1 MLILYFSP
9 QMYFFQNSHLF
20 RKRIFFLKNL
30 IELYLKGIYLKNL
43 TSFLLIFC
51 KLIMVELSQFQ
62 LDVYAHKILDDY
74 DAKTPS
80 GIFKDKISISIED
93 ALRIQLA
100 VTNLREKRGEE
111 VIGYKI
117 GCVSKDTQRKMGFTK
132 PAWGRLWKNE
142 LYLDGVTLDKR
153 NFANPAMEAEFG
165 IVLNRD
171 LTPELVNLDYILDSI
186 ETIHPIIEIHN
197 LVFNGDPPFGAE
209 LLANNAI
216 HAGVVMGKPTKA
228 NIKSEITDLKL
239 IFDNEI
245 IDIWSDKKWPHDMLS
260 EVEWL
265 VKDQD
270 KIGNILKKGNLIL
283 TGAYG
288 LPIPIND
295 KKLIQV
301 TSSLFG
307 NVSALFQ

>member
-1 MLILYFSP
+1 
-9 QMYFFQNSHLF
+9 
-20 RKRIFFLKNL
+20 
-30 IELYLKGIYLKNL
+30 
-43 TSFLLIFC
+43 
-51 KLIMVELSQFQ
+51 MVELSQFQ

-245 IDIWSDKKWPHDMLS
+245 IDTWSDKKWPHDMLS

-265 VKDQD
+265 VKEQD
-270 KIGNILKKGNLIL
+270 TIGNILKKGNLIL

>member
-1 MLILYFSP
+1 ML
-9 QMYFFQNSHLF
+9 
-20 RKRIFFLKNL
+20 
-30 IELYLKGIYLKNL
+30 
-43 TSFLLIFC
+43 
-51 KLIMVELSQFQ
+51 ELSQFQ

-142 LYLDGVTLDKR
+142 LYLDGVTLDKS

-197 LVFNGDPPFGAE
+197 LAFNGDPPFGAE

-245 IDIWSDKKWPHDMLS
+245 IDTWSDKKWPHDMLS

-265 VKDQD
+265 VKEQD

-307 NVSALFQ
+307 NVSAVFK

>member
-1 MLILYFSP
+1 
-9 QMYFFQNSHLF
+9 
-20 RKRIFFLKNL
+20 
-30 IELYLKGIYLKNL
+30 
-43 TSFLLIFC
+43 
-51 KLIMVELSQFQ
+51 MVELSQFQ

-228 NIKSEITDLKL
+228 NI
-239 IFDNEI
+239 
-245 IDIWSDKKWPHDMLS
+245 
-260 EVEWL
+260 
-265 VKDQD
+265 
-270 KIGNILKKGNLIL
+270 
-283 TGAYG
+283 
-288 LPIPIND
+288 
-295 KKLIQV
+295 
-301 TSSLFG
+301 
-307 NVSALFQ
+307 

>member
-1 MLILYFSP
+1 ML
-9 QMYFFQNSHLF
+9 
-20 RKRIFFLKNL
+20 
-30 IELYLKGIYLKNL
+30 
-43 TSFLLIFC
+43 
-51 KLIMVELSQFQ
+51 ELSQFQ

-239 IFDNEI
+239 LFDNEI
-245 IDIWSDKKWPHDMLS
+245 IDTWSDKKWPHDMLS

-265 VKDQD
+265 VKEQD
-270 KIGNILKKGNLIL
+270 TIGNILKKGNLIL

-295 KKLIQV
+295 KTLIEV

-307 NVSALFQ
+307 NVSAIFK

>member
-1 MLILYFSP
+1 
-9 QMYFFQNSHLF
+9 
-20 RKRIFFLKNL
+20 
-30 IELYLKGIYLKNL
+30 
-43 TSFLLIFC
+43 
-51 KLIMVELSQFQ
+51 MVESSQFQ

-171 LTPELVNLDYILDSI
+171 LTPELVNLNYILDSI

-245 IDIWSDKKWPHDMLS
+245 IDTWSDKKWPHDMLS

-265 VKDQD
+265 VKEQD

>member
-1 MLILYFSP
+1 
-9 QMYFFQNSHLF
+9 
-20 RKRIFFLKNL
+20 
-30 IELYLKGIYLKNL
+30 
-43 TSFLLIFC
+43 
-51 KLIMVELSQFQ
+51 MVESSQFQ

-245 IDIWSDKKWPHDMLS
+245 IDTWFDKKWPHDMLS

-265 VKDQD
+265 VKEQD

>member
-1 MLILYFSP
+1 
-9 QMYFFQNSHLF
+9 
-20 RKRIFFLKNL
+20 
-30 IELYLKGIYLKNL
+30 
-43 TSFLLIFC
+43 
-51 KLIMVELSQFQ
+51 MVDLSQFQ

-100 VTNLREKRGEE
+100 VTNLREQRGEE

-245 IDIWSDKKWPHDMLS
+245 IDTWSDKKWPHDMLS

-265 VKDQD
+265 VKE
-270 KIGNILKKGNLIL
+270 
-283 TGAYG
+283 
-288 LPIPIND
+288 
-295 KKLIQV
+295 
-301 TSSLFG
+301 
-307 NVSALFQ
+307 

>member
-1 MLILYFSP
+1 
-9 QMYFFQNSHLF
+9 
-20 RKRIFFLKNL
+20 
-30 IELYLKGIYLKNL
+30 
-43 TSFLLIFC
+43 
-51 KLIMVELSQFQ
+51 MVELSQFQ

-93 ALRIQLA
+93 ALRIQRA

-245 IDIWSDKKWPHDMLS
+245 IDTWSDKKWPHDMLS

-265 VKDQD
+265 VKEQD

>member
-1 MLILYFSP
+1 
-9 QMYFFQNSHLF
+9 
-20 RKRIFFLKNL
+20 
-30 IELYLKGIYLKNL
+30 
-43 TSFLLIFC
+43 
-51 KLIMVELSQFQ
+51 MVESSQFL

-171 LTPELVNLDYILDSI
+171 LTPEFVNLEYILDSI

-245 IDIWSDKKWPHDMLS
+245 IDTWSDKKWPHDMLS

-265 VKDQD
+265 VKEQD

>member
-1 MLILYFSP
+1 MTKLTELQLQIYAEQMLI
-9 QMYFFQNSHLF
+9 
-20 RKRIFFLKNL
+20 
-30 IELYLKGIYLKNL
+30 
-43 TSFLLIFC
+43 
-51 KLIMVELSQFQ
+51 
-62 LDVYAHKILDDY
+62 DY
-74 DAKTPS
+74 DSINPGT
-80 GIFKDKISISIED
+80 IFKDKLIISIED
-93 ALRIQLA
+93 AWRIQSA
-100 VTNLREKRGEE
+100 VTDLREQRGEE

-245 IDIWSDKKWPHDMLS
+245 IDTWSDKKWPHDMLS

-265 VKDQD
+265 VKEQD
-270 KIGNILKKGNLIL
+270 TIGNILKKGNLIL

-307 NVSALFQ
+307 NVSAVFK

>member
-1 MLILYFSP
+1 
-9 QMYFFQNSHLF
+9 
-20 RKRIFFLKNL
+20 
-30 IELYLKGIYLKNL
+30 
-43 TSFLLIFC
+43 
-51 KLIMVELSQFQ
+51 MVELSQFQ

-197 LVFNGDPPFGAE
+197 LVFNGDPPYGAE

-245 IDIWSDKKWPHDMLS
+245 IDTWSDKKWPHDMLS

-265 VKDQD
+265 VKEQD

>member
-1 MLILYFSP
+1 
-9 QMYFFQNSHLF
+9 
-20 RKRIFFLKNL
+20 
-30 IELYLKGIYLKNL
+30 
-43 TSFLLIFC
+43 
-51 KLIMVELSQFQ
+51 MVELSQFQ

-245 IDIWSDKKWPHDMLS
+245 IDTWSDKKWPHDMLS

-265 VKDQD
+265 IKEQD

-295 KKLIQV
+295 KKLIEV

-307 NVSALFQ
+307 NVSAIFE

>member
-1 MLILYFSP
+1 
-9 QMYFFQNSHLF
+9 
-20 RKRIFFLKNL
+20 
-30 IELYLKGIYLKNL
+30 
-43 TSFLLIFC
+43 
-51 KLIMVELSQFQ
+51 MVELSQFQ

-171 LTPELVNLDYILDSI
+171 LTPELVNLDYIIDAI

-245 IDIWSDKKWPHDMLS
+245 IDTWSDKKWPHDMLS

-265 VKDQD
+265 VKEQD

-295 KKLIQV
+295 KKLIEV

-307 NVSALFQ
+307 NVSAIFK

>member
-1 MLILYFSP
+1 ML
-9 QMYFFQNSHLF
+9 
-20 RKRIFFLKNL
+20 
-30 IELYLKGIYLKNL
+30 
-43 TSFLLIFC
+43 
-51 KLIMVELSQFQ
+51 ELSQFQ

-239 IFDNEI
+239 IFDKEI
-245 IDIWSDKKWPHDMLS
+245 IDTWSDKKWPHDMLS

-265 VKDQD
+265 VKEQD
-270 KIGNILKKGNLIL
+270 TIGNILKKGNLIL

-288 LPIPIND
+288 LPISIND

-307 NVSALFQ
+307 NVSAVFK

>member
-1 MLILYFSP
+1 
-9 QMYFFQNSHLF
+9 
-20 RKRIFFLKNL
+20 
-30 IELYLKGIYLKNL
+30 
-43 TSFLLIFC
+43 
-51 KLIMVELSQFQ
+51 MVELSQFQ

-117 GCVSKDTQRKMGFTK
+117 GCVSKDTQLKMGFNK

-245 IDIWSDKKWPHDMLS
+245 IDTWSDKKWPHDMLS
-260 EVEWL
+260 EVEWF
-265 VKDQD
+265 VKEQD

>member
-1 MLILYFSP
+1 
-9 QMYFFQNSHLF
+9 
-20 RKRIFFLKNL
+20 
-30 IELYLKGIYLKNL
+30 
-43 TSFLLIFC
+43 
-51 KLIMVELSQFQ
+51 MVESSQFL

-117 GCVSKDTQRKMGFTK
+117 GCVSKDTQRKMGFTT
-132 PAWGRLWKNE
+132 PAWGRVWKNE

-245 IDIWSDKKWPHDMLS
+245 IDTWSDKKWPHDMLS

-265 VKDQD
+265 VKEQD

>member
-1 MLILYFSP
+1 MTELTATQLSKYAFKML
-9 QMYFFQNSHLF
+9 Q
-20 RKRIFFLKNL
+20 
-30 IELYLKGIYLKNL
+30 
-43 TSFLLIFC
+43 
-51 KLIMVELSQFQ
+51 
-62 LDVYAHKILDDY
+62 DY
-74 DAKTPS
+74 DSNTP
-80 GIFKDKISISIED
+80 GTIFKDNFRISVED
-93 ALRIQLA
+93 AWRIQSA
-100 VTNLREKRGEE
+100 VTNLREQRGEE

-142 LYLDGVTLDKR
+142 LYLDGVTLDKM

-171 LTPELVNLDYILDSI
+171 LTPELVNSDYILDSI

-245 IDIWSDKKWPHDMLS
+245 IDTWSDKKWPHDMLS

-265 VKDQD
+265 VKEQD

>member
-1 MLILYFSP
+1 
-9 QMYFFQNSHLF
+9 
-20 RKRIFFLKNL
+20 
-30 IELYLKGIYLKNL
+30 
-43 TSFLLIFC
+43 
-51 KLIMVELSQFQ
+51 MVELSQFQ

-171 LTPELVNLDYILDSI
+171 LTPELVNLNYILDSI

-245 IDIWSDKKWPHDMLS
+245 IDTWSDKKWPHDMLS

-265 VKDQD
+265 VKEQD

>member
-1 MLILYFSP
+1 
-9 QMYFFQNSHLF
+9 
-20 RKRIFFLKNL
+20 
-30 IELYLKGIYLKNL
+30 
-43 TSFLLIFC
+43 
-51 KLIMVELSQFQ
+51 MVELSQFQ

-245 IDIWSDKKWPHDMLS
+245 IDTWSDKKWPRDMLS

-265 VKDQD
+265 VKEHD

-295 KKLIQV
+295 KKLIEV
-301 TSSLFG
+301 KSSLFG
-307 NVSALFQ
+307 NVSAIFK

>member
-1 MLILYFSP
+1 
-9 QMYFFQNSHLF
+9 
-20 RKRIFFLKNL
+20 
-30 IELYLKGIYLKNL
+30 
-43 TSFLLIFC
+43 
-51 KLIMVELSQFQ
+51 MVELSQFQ

-245 IDIWSDKKWPHDMLS
+245 IDTWSDKKWPHDMLS

-265 VKDQD
+265 VKEQD

-307 NVSALFQ
+307 NVSDLFQ

>member
-1 MLILYFSP
+1 
-9 QMYFFQNSHLF
+9 
-20 RKRIFFLKNL
+20 
-30 IELYLKGIYLKNL
+30 
-43 TSFLLIFC
+43 
-51 KLIMVELSQFQ
+51 MVELSQFQ

-142 LYLDGVTLDKR
+142 LYLDGTTLDKR

-245 IDIWSDKKWPHDMLS
+245 IDTWSDKKWPHDMLS

-265 VKDQD
+265 VKEQD

-288 LPIPIND
+288 LPIPIID
-295 KKLIQV
+295 K
-301 TSSLFG
+301 
-307 NVSALFQ
+307 